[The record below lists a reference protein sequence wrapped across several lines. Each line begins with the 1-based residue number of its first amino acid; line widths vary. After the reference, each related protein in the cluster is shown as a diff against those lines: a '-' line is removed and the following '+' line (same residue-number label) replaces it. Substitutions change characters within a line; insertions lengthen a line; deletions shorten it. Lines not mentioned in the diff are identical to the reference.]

1 MWMLQWWP
9 LLRWQEDRAPPLGN
23 WKEDD
28 DGEEQAL
35 GALTAIIAEATLVTA
50 LSGSGVAYANNVGG

>member
-1 MWMLQWWP
+1 M
-9 LLRWQEDRAPPLGN
+9 GN